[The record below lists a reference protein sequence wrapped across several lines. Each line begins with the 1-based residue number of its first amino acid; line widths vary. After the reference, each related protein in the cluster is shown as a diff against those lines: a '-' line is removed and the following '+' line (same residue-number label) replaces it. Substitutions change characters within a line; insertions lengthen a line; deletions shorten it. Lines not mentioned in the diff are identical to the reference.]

1 MTETQIKRSIFQS
14 KQELQSCP
22 WLYEPTNPP
31 QPQLWCYEISIWK
44 YDNCFSSKME
54 SHHHAHHHGHHHGPP
69 QAGGG
74 AEGGT
79 GTGKANGG
87 PQHSVWVVR
96 CNNIIICRCPSYPL
110 YPYII
115 TLSQVLNPVTKSRS
129 FFCSHALG
137 MPAKSR
143 GTTQHI

>member
-1 MTETQIKRSIFQS
+1 M
-14 KQELQSCP
+14 L
-22 WLYEPTNPP
+22 
-31 QPQLWCYEISIWK
+31 WK
-44 YDNCFSSKME
+44 YDNWSASPCFSSKME

-143 GTTQHI
+143 GTTQHIQHLDLELQMQYINNLYGPAPRSNQSTGINTN